1 MQKNTICSFLV
12 AACTLCACV
21 CGWNLIWQNSTLGL
35 HYNWMWEHRDGA
47 IPSITPVLD
56 ALFLPSSILHVH
68 FVRCEDLL
76 LLMFVLCLGPL
87 ESQTPNNR
95 REQWLCGSIFK
106 YINIH
111 LFCRWQICWCFSCS
125 RSFSFSVSLSFFRSL
140 SHHLILRVRLLKRS
154 VWWYMD
160 ATKSKL
166 SAVNNKEAKKYQF
179 RF

>member
-1 MQKNTICSFLV
+1 M
-12 AACTLCACV
+12 CV

-56 ALFLPSSILHVH
+56 ALFLPSSIPHVH

-106 YINIH
+106 FINIH
-111 LFCRWQICWCFSCS
+111 LFVVGKFVGVSH
-125 RSFSFSVSLSFFRSL
+125 VLALSLSVFLSLFRSL